1 MPTVRPRLS
10 ITLTEPLHLVLS
22 RFADLTDQSMSSLI
36 VQFLDHAAPQL
47 ERITVMLQAAKDA
60 TPEALAQVKRTL
72 DQAEAVLQS
81 HQGALMTSMD
91 LFTRPL
97 MKNAP
102 EALPSALNAAPGP
115 VAGRTRA
122 KLSAKPAVNPPSPNR
137 GGSSTK
143 STPSP
148 TPKKSSKV
156 VQLRDRRG
164 RK

>member
-97 MKNAP
+97 MKTPRRPFPAP
-102 EALPSALNAAPGP
+102 
-115 VAGRTRA
+115 
-122 KLSAKPAVNPPSPNR
+122 
-137 GGSSTK
+137 
-143 STPSP
+143 
-148 TPKKSSKV
+148 
-156 VQLRDRRG
+156 
-164 RK
+164 